1 MIKARVRRM
10 SNFISCFLVI
20 VFGNFTMN
28 NTELVTVV
36 VPQSVTN
43 PLAFEDRERAS
54 PRPQH
59 VEGEPTNN
67 GGMEQELAPVDGGS
81 AAWRLLFAAFMFETL
96 LWGEFLLCVKSQIFD
111 VDKICN

>member
-1 MIKARVRRM
+1 
-10 SNFISCFLVI
+10 
-20 VFGNFTMN
+20 MN

-36 VPQSVTN
+36 VPQSVTD

-59 VEGEPTNN
+59 VEGEPTNS
-67 GGMEQELAPVDGGS
+67 GGMEQELAPVDGGP

-96 LWGEFLLCVKSQIFD
+96 LWGEFQSCVISQIFEAD
-111 VDKICN
+111 RICN